1 MGVQTQLHSRKLHLG
16 CGTDIK
22 EGWVNLDIAN
32 IPGVDVVHNI
42 DDLPLPFPDNSFDE
56 VLCQFIL
63 EHVTWIPILRD
74 IHRTLAPGGKLHIS
88 VPHFTSKQNFTG
100 PQHKHLFSVETFD
113 FFVPSTKT
121 YQTHA
126 HYFDF
131 SFSAIPYRHI
141 TFELSSRIFFFN
153 KLVVKWVNKTKYRQQ
168 LYESLFLSRIF
179 PAENIIF
186 TLVK

>member
-1 MGVQTQLHSRKLHLG
+1 MSIPKQPAPRKLHLG
-16 CGTDIK
+16 CGSNSK
-22 EGWVNLDIAN
+22 EGWINLDIAN
-32 IPGVDVVHNI
+32 IPGVDVVHNVEN
-42 DDLPLPFPDNSFDE
+42 LPLPFPDNSFDE

-63 EHVTWIPILRD
+63 EHVEWVPVVRD

-88 VPHFTSKQNFTG
+88 VPHFTSKQNFTD
-100 PQHKHLFSVETFD
+100 PQHKRLFSVETFD
-113 FFVPSTKT
+113 FFIPSTKT
-121 YQTHA
+121 YKTHP

-131 SFSAIPYRHI
+131 SFTALPYRHI

-153 KLVVKWVNKTKYRQQ
+153 RWVEKWVNKTNYRQQ
-168 LYESLFLSRIF
+168 LYESLFLSRLF